1 MDENHPFFFESTFLF
16 VSASSSSVH
25 HSSDF
30 CLFNYIYKDLVI
42 FFYVFFTFQL
52 QWKLCLHQFLLFC
65 FLVQKFGTARASF
78 LFSPIMGAWTL
89 TTPFI
94 GIYNIIYHYPSIF
107 KAISP
112 HYIYQF
118 FSRNGHEGW
127 LLLNGMVLCITGKSF
142 LPFVFFIFFSVKF
155 LDG

>member
-1 MDENHPFFFESTFLF
+1 
-16 VSASSSSVH
+16 
-25 HSSDF
+25 
-30 CLFNYIYKDLVI
+30 
-42 FFYVFFTFQL
+42 
-52 QWKLCLHQFLLFC
+52 
-65 FLVQKFGTARASF
+65 
-78 LFSPIMGAWTL
+78 MGAWTL

-127 LLLNGMVLCITGKSF
+127 LLLNGMVLCITGMGNCRF
-142 LPFVFFIFFSVKF
+142 
-155 LDG
+155 